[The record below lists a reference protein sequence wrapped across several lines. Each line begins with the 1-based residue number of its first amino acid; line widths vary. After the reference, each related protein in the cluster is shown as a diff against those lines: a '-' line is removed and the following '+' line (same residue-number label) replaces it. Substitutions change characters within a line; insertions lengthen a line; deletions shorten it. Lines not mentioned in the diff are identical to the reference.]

1 MLNVAYCRV
10 STEEQAAEGFSI
22 DGQAEKLRIYAELHD
37 LGPVTVIQDPGRS
50 GKNLERPGLQ
60 QLLAMVEQGHVTNV
74 LVWRLDRLS
83 RNLGDLILLA
93 DALGKQG
100 VGLHSFTEKLDLSSA
115 TGRMFYNILGAFA
128 QFYREQLAEN
138 VRLGMHQAA
147 RQGKWVNRPKFGY
160 DLVGGQ
166 LVANSD
172 APTVQRIFDLRAQG
186 LSYTRIEELTGVK
199 YSTARAIAHSR
210 IYLGEV
216 LLNGEWYPGNHEPL
230 ISAKE
235 FAAAHRGAVPWQRRS
250 RHVLAGR
257 VRCGL
262 CGRVATIRY
271 GREQRPLYRCRH
283 RGDGCSQ
290 PSRSAVGLIHA
301 VLLGL
306 RLVADD
312 EELQDAIRR
321 ELKKAIGSRGG
332 QPRQGGTSAAG
343 LENLAER
350 RRRLLELYY
359 ADKLSAELFAE
370 EEARLSGQIQAVRR
384 EQEERQVERR
394 RLSDVAAKFE
404 EVARILGEMDIERLW
419 AEATDLERRVLVEE
433 LLESVAMYPD
443 HLEVTVSGA
452 PRLNVTL
459 EEVGLTGGWQFRGV
473 GGGI

>member
-1 MLNVAYCRV
+1 
-10 STEEQAAEGFSI
+10 
-22 DGQAEKLRIYAELHD
+22 
-37 LGPVTVIQDPGRS
+37 
-50 GKNLERPGLQ
+50 
-60 QLLAMVEQGHVTNV
+60 
-74 LVWRLDRLS
+74 
-83 RNLGDLILLA
+83 
-93 DALGKQG
+93 
-100 VGLHSFTEKLDLSSA
+100 
-115 TGRMFYNILGAFA
+115 MFYNILGAFA

-147 RQGKWVNRPKFGY
+147 RQGKWTNRPKFGY
-160 DLVGGQ
+160 DLAGGE
-166 LVANSD
+166 LVPNANAS
-172 APTVQRIFDLRAQG
+172 TVRRIFDLRAQG
-186 LSYTRIEELTGVK
+186 LSYTRIQELTGVR
-199 YSTARAIAHSR
+199 YSTVRAIAHSR

-216 LLNGEWYPGNHEPL
+216 LLNGQWYPGNHEPL
-230 ISAKE
+230 VSAKE

-271 GREQRPLYRCRH
+271 GREGRPLYRCRH

-290 PSRSAVGLIHA
+290 PSRSAVGLGHA

-306 RLVADD
+306 RLVAED
-312 EELQDAIRR
+312 EELQEAVRR
-321 ELKKAIGSRGG
+321 ELNRAIGSGADEQRGG
-332 QPRQGGTSAAG
+332 RRRAPA
-343 LENLAER
+343 LEDLAER
-350 RRRLLELYY
+350 RRKLLELYY
-359 ADKLSAELFAE
+359 GGRLSAELFAE
-370 EEARLSGQIQAVRR
+370 EEARLSSQIEAVRSEGE
-384 EQEERQVERR
+384 EQEAEQA

-404 EVARILGEMDIERLW
+404 EVARILREMDVDRLW

-473 GGGI
+473 GGPFRTSRTLLVVRGELQLVA

>member
-22 DGQAEKLRIYAELHD
+22 DGQAEKLQTYAKLHD
-37 LGPVTVIQDPGRS
+37 LGPVTVIEDPGRS
-50 GKNLERPGLQ
+50 GKDLDRPGLQ
-60 QLLAMVEQGHVTNV
+60 QVLAMLEQGHVANV

-93 DALGKQG
+93 EALGKHG

-147 RQGKWVNRPKFGY
+147 RQGKWTNRPKFGY
-160 DLVGGQ
+160 DLVGGE
-166 LVANSD
+166 LVPNAD
-172 APTVQRIFDLRAQG
+172 APTVRRIFELRAQG
-186 LSYTRIEELTGVK
+186 LSFPRIEELTGVK
-199 YSTARAIAHSR
+199 YSTARTVACSR

-216 LLNGEWYPGNHEPL
+216 LLNGQWYPGNHEA
-230 ISAKE
+230 IVSERE
-235 FAAAHRGAVPWQRRS
+235 FTAAHRGDVPWQRRS

-262 CGRVATIRY
+262 CARVATIRY
-271 GREQRPLYRCRH
+271 GREGRPLYRCRH
-283 RGDGCSQ
+283 RGAGCSQ
-290 PSRSAVGLIHA
+290 PSRSAVGLVRA

-306 RLVADD
+306 HLVADD
-312 EELQDAIRR
+312 EELQAAIHR
-321 ELKKAIGSRGG
+321 ELSKAIGMGG
-332 QPRQGGTSAAG
+332 DDRRIRTRTVK
-343 LENLAER
+343 LDHLIER
-350 RRRLLELYY
+350 RRKLLELYY
-359 ADKLSAELFAE
+359 SDRLSAELFALE
-370 EEARLSGQIQAVRR
+370 ESRLSSQIEAVRR
-384 EQEERQVERR
+384 ERGEREAEQA
-394 RLSDVAAKFE
+394 RLADVAAKFE
-404 EVARILGEMDIERLW
+404 EVARILREMDVDRLW
-419 AEATDLERRVLVEE
+419 AEATDVERRVLVEE

-443 HLEVTVSGA
+443 HLEVTVSGV

-459 EEVGLTGGWQFRGV
+459 EEVGLTGGWQFSGV